1 MEAKLAKLR
10 TKESE
15 LTAFIKEQDN
25 EIDSVK
31 LEFSPQQQALDK
43 QQQEIERRERSLQ
56 EEFVSEPFTP

>member
-1 MEAKLAKLR
+1 MR

-43 QQQEIERRERSLQ
+43 QHQEIERRERSLQ
-56 EEFVSEPFTP
+56 EEFVSEPVTP

>member
-1 MEAKLAKLR
+1 MR

-31 LEFSPQQQALDK
+31 LEFSSQQQALDK

-56 EEFVSEPFTP
+56 EEFVSESFTP

>member
-1 MEAKLAKLR
+1 MR

-56 EEFVSEPFTP
+56 EEFVSEPFTL

>member
-1 MEAKLAKLR
+1 MR
-10 TKESE
+10 TKELE
-15 LTAFIKEQDN
+15 LTAFIKEQEN

-56 EEFVSEPFTP
+56 AEFVSEAFTP

>member
-1 MEAKLAKLR
+1 MR

-56 EEFVSEPFTP
+56 AEFVSEAFTP

>member
-1 MEAKLAKLR
+1 MR

-56 EEFVSEPFTP
+56 EEFVSEPCTP

>member
-1 MEAKLAKLR
+1 MR
-10 TKESE
+10 TKELE

-43 QQQEIERRERSLQ
+43 QHQEIERRERSLQ

>member
-1 MEAKLAKLR
+1 MR
-10 TKESE
+10 TKELE

-56 EEFVSEPFTP
+56 AEFVSEAFTP

>member
-1 MEAKLAKLR
+1 MR
-10 TKESE
+10 TKELE
-15 LTAFIKEQDN
+15 LTAFIKEQEN

-56 EEFVSEPFTP
+56 EEFVSESFTP

>member
-1 MEAKLAKLR
+1 MR

-56 EEFVSEPFTP
+56 EEFVREPFTP

>member
-1 MEAKLAKLR
+1 MR

-31 LEFSPQQQALDK
+31 VEFSPQQQALDK

-56 EEFVSEPFTP
+56 EEFVSESFTP

>member
-1 MEAKLAKLR
+1 MR

-56 EEFVSEPFTP
+56 EEFVSESFTP

>member
-1 MEAKLAKLR
+1 MR

-56 EEFVSEPFTP
+56 EEFVSEAFTP

>member
-1 MEAKLAKLR
+1 MAKLR

-56 EEFVSEPFTP
+56 EEFVSESFTP

>member
-1 MEAKLAKLR
+1 MR
-10 TKESE
+10 TKELE
-15 LTAFIKEQDN
+15 LTAFIKEQDH

-56 EEFVSEPFTP
+56 EEFVSEPCTP